1 MIAVQLIAH
10 GSRRAE
16 ANEELAEIA
25 DQLREQSDYPV
36 VIASYLELADP
47 SIPAGAR
54 LCVAAGAREVL
65 MLPYF
70 LSSGLHVTEDLQR
83 FRNDAGA
90 EFPDVTFR
98 LCPPLGQH
106 PLIIDIL
113 RDRLNESS
121 G

>member
-10 GSRRAE
+10 GRRRAE
-16 ANEELAEIA
+16 ANEELTLIA
-25 DQLREQSDYPV
+25 DRLRQQSDHPL

-54 LCVAAGAREVL
+54 LCVAAGAAEVL

-70 LSSGLHVTEDLQR
+70 LSPGLHVTEDLQR
-83 FRNDAGA
+83 FRDEASV
-90 EFPDVTFR
+90 EFPEVSFR

-113 RDRLNESS
+113 RDRLNEATQ
-121 G
+121 

>member
-25 DQLREQSDYPV
+25 RRLRDQSDYQL
-36 VIASYLELADP
+36 VIASYLELTDP
-47 SIPAGAR
+47 SIPAGVR
-54 LCVAAGAREVL
+54 LCVASGAREVL

-83 FRNDAGA
+83 FRDAA
-90 EFPDVTFR
+90 HTEFPDVTFR
-98 LCPPLGQH
+98 LCPPLGLH

-113 RDRLNESS
+113 RDRLTEAI
-121 G
+121 